1 MNIASR
7 GATMAVDWE
16 QRIDFARLRSE
27 RLEKARASLRESSL
41 GAVLLFD
48 QNNIRYVSSTH
59 IGEWARDKSAR
70 CVLLPREGDP
80 VLWDFGSAAKHH
92 QLYAPWLPESSWQAG
107 VTSMRGAMP
116 RETGVPDALAA
127 RIHRELAD
135 RGLAGEPLGIDLT
148 DMETLYSLHRQ
159 GIETADAQPVMM
171 RARAIKSADEIA
183 LLEHAAAIVDAVYE
197 EIYRMLRP
205 GVREHEIV
213 ARAMQ
218 RLFELGSEQVEAINA
233 VSGDRCNPHPH
244 VFSDRLLRPGDQ
256 AFFDVIHSFM
266 GYRTCYYRTFNV
278 GGVTQSQIDAYKQC
292 REWLDTAIELVR
304 PGMTTDQHRER
315 LADRAGA
322 RLPRRAGLLRAP
334 VRARPR
340 RRPVRGADDLARAL
354 ARPPDRDRGGHGLR
368 PRDVLRRERR
378 RVGGPHRGRGRR
390 HRDRVPHHHEVPGRG
405 AARLRQDLRPRR
417 RLCSSAKTRLSETE
431 EIAMIGRVQDR
442 VVIVTGGAGGIGAA
456 ACRAIAAEG
465 AKVVVADLDPAA
477 AQRRR
482 RRRSS
487 RTEAPP
493 SPSASTSPIARRCR
507 R

>member
-16 QRIDFARLRSE
+16 QRIDFAKLRTD

-92 QLYAPWLPESSWQAG
+92 RLYAPWLPESSWLAG

-116 RETGVPDALAA
+116 RETGMPDALASQ
-127 RIHRELAD
+127 IHRQLAE
-135 RGLAGEPLGIDLT
+135 RGLEGEPLGIDLT
-148 DMETLYSLHRQ
+148 DMETLYSLQRQ
-159 GIETADAQPVMM
+159 GIETADAQPIMM
-171 RARAIKSADEIA
+171 RARAIKTAEEIA

-205 GVREHEIV
+205 GVREHEVV

-218 RLFELGSEQVEAINA
+218 LLFELGSEQVEAINA

-292 REWLDTAIELVR
+292 REWLDDSIDLVR
-304 PGMTTDQHRER
+304 PGTTTDQIASVWPTAQELGFPDEQSCFGLQFGHGLGVGLYEAPMISRVHSLDNPVELQEGMVFALETYCPADDGESAARIEEEVVVTATGYR
-315 LADRAGA
+315 LLTKFPAEELLVAGKTY
-322 RLPRRAGLLRAP
+322 
-334 VRARPR
+334 
-340 RRPVRGADDLARAL
+340 VRGADL
-354 ARPPDRDRGGHGLR
+354 
-368 PRDVLRRERR
+368 
-378 RVGGPHRGRGRR
+378 
-390 HRDRVPHHHEVPGRG
+390 
-405 AARLRQDLRPRR
+405 
-417 RLCSSAKTRLSETE
+417 
-431 EIAMIGRVQDR
+431 
-442 VVIVTGGAGGIGAA
+442 
-456 ACRAIAAEG
+456 
-465 AKVVVADLDPAA
+465 
-477 AQRRR
+477 
-482 RRRSS
+482 
-487 RTEAPP
+487 
-493 SPSASTSPIARRCR
+493 IARDETIV
-507 R
+507 